1 MRRAQHTDM
10 EVPDEYAD
18 DAEFHHAAGVEFA
31 AAASWKRAQLHFQRA
46 AELSPASSNARAV
59 ALDALLYCRR
69 QQENQVQND
78 DEDEEEEEEGEYV
91 HDDDDV
97 SGDDDDHDAYSDY
110 DDQPWPEASRHQ
122 WQQHVQQ
129 QQQRQQQQRQ
139 QHEEQRFEPARDSPP
154 LSASLRARIHA
165 ARRVRTA
172 ATESAQHHHHRRRAA
187 EQEDAARQHAA
198 SQQNREAAAAF
209 FEKCQDAVQASDLH
223 TALRRVRR
231 AIDLHPAQDDG
242 SDLTAETYLEW
253 EAAIC
258 EAMEE
263 EARDDEEERRREQE
277 EAEVEE
283 RRQRKAERARKKR
296 EAEDQ
301 RERERREKDDARARR
316 AARQKANR
324 DAAAEYAEAAR
335 TARDP
340 SQRVRF
346 MRKAVALQGFVVSYR
361 VRLLQAHLTAR
372 CTDTCTALTKSWHA
386 RGALYGHVGVAATLF
401 VGFIVARGLLRG
413 VSRRMMSGRRCR
425 AGASSADGLCVAG
438 RALEEAIDRW
448 ATLTQWQGP
457 RALHPAVV
465 LFIVLPALLACML
478 PSASFQRMGDWNALA
493 AHVMGYAQA
502 GWAKAKALIAAINK
516 QIEDWERDAEERE
529 RAARR
534 RRQQARA
541 EHDPYSHA
549 RRQQQQQ
556 QQRANWEWEDYGH
569 QHYGRQQ
576 QRQQRDRW
584 EREHHQYRSP
594 RPPPPSEVNQVR
606 ERARR
611 LPAGE
616 VRRVLLSSTH
626 YEALQVPRTAS
637 GGEAKKAFHKLALR
651 LHPDKC
657 KQEMAEEAFKRIE
670 EASRTLTDARL
681 RKEYDLTL
689 PVPAP
694 YGATSQSR
702 NSAMPAGGRRSTYH
716 AKWE

>member
-1 MRRAQHTDM
+1 MITM
-10 EVPDEYAD
+10 TT
-18 DAEFHHAAGVEFA
+18 F
-31 AAASWKRAQLHFQRA
+31 L
-46 AELSPASSNARAV
+46 
-59 ALDALLYCRR
+59 
-69 QQENQVQND
+69 
-78 DEDEEEEEEGEYV
+78 
-91 HDDDDV
+91 DDDD
-97 SGDDDDHDAYSDY
+97 ACSDFN
-110 DDQPWPEASRHQ
+110 DQSWPEASQQQ
-122 WQQHVQQ
+122 WQQYVHVQQ
-129 QQQRQQQQRQ
+129 QQQRQQQRRQ
-139 QHEEQRFEPARDSPP
+139 QQGQRHVEPARDSPP
-154 LSASLRARIHA
+154 LSTSLRARIHA

-172 ATESAQHHHHRRRAA
+172 ATESAQQQQPPPASR

-198 SQQNREAAAAF
+198 SQQNREALPHFRKMPGCGTGVRPTHRAATRAP
-209 FEKCQDAVQASDLH
+209 CNRPAPR
-223 TALRRVRR
+223 TGRR
-231 AIDLHPAQDDG
+231 D
-242 SDLTAETYLEW
+242 DLTAETYLEW

-263 EARDDEEERRREQE
+263 GAATRRSVNGQE
-277 EAEVEE
+277 EVEVEE

-386 RGALYGHVGVAATLF
+386 RGALYGHIGVAATLF
-401 VGFIVARGLLRG
+401 VGFIVARGVLRG

-502 GWAKAKALIAAINK
+502 GWAKAKALSAAINK